1 MGRLYSRKVYR
12 IWGRE
17 EGIAMLTVLM
27 LTIIL
32 TVIGIAAITTTSLDL
47 WMAGGE
53 RVRESVVASEEACLS
68 SGVAIIQQVL
78 ENAALPAA
86 LQTPA
91 ANPFIPALGVPP
103 LNTLVAKIMAQF
115 EGQLDPDTA
124 NPALVGTISIP
135 PYSPNAILSVPT
147 ALAPVYKVSMDIDRL
162 YKRHVV
168 GGPAEFGE
176 GVNIEIL
183 YRITCYAWTPT
194 AAGALVPAPTLASHV
209 SAVMGSISAVY
220 VCYMRGPDRCQR
232 QNIQISS

>member
-1 MGRLYSRKVYR
+1 
-12 IWGRE
+12 
-17 EGIAMLTVLM
+17 MLTVLM
-27 LTIIL
+27 LAIIL

-53 RVRESVVASEEACLS
+53 RMRESTVASEEACLS

-78 ENAALPAA
+78 ENATMPANFMA
-86 LQTPA
+86 VG
-91 ANPFIPALGVPP
+91 ANPVIPAFGAPP
-103 LNTLVAKIMAQF
+103 LNQLVNKIMGGY
-115 EGQLDPDTA
+115 EGLADPDTA
-124 NPALVGTISIP
+124 DPALVGTLS
-135 PYSPNAILSVPT
+135 YSPNAVLTLP
-147 ALAPVYKVSMDIDRL
+147 AYRVSMDIDRL

-194 AAGALVPAPTLASHV
+194 TAGAVKPAPTLATDV
-209 SAVMGSISAVY
+209 NAVMGNISAVY

-232 QNIQISS
+232 QNILISS

>member
-1 MGRLYSRKVYR
+1 MDRLYSKKVYR
-12 IWGRE
+12 IRGRE

-53 RVRESVVASEEACLS
+53 RVRESVVASEEACIS

-86 LQTPA
+86 FLTPTS
-91 ANPFIPALGVPP
+91 NPFVPALGVPP
-103 LNTLVAKIMAQF
+103 ANNALVAKIMAQF
-115 EGQLDPDTA
+115 EGQPDPDTA
-124 NPALVGTISIP
+124 NPAMVGTISVP
-135 PYSPNAILSVPT
+135 PYSPNAILTLP
-147 ALAPVYKVSMDIDRL
+147 AYRVSMDIDRL

-194 AAGALVPAPTLASHV
+194 AAGALKLAPTLATDV
-209 SAVMGSISAVY
+209 SAVMGNISAVY

>member
-1 MGRLYSRKVYR
+1 MDRLYSKNVNR

-86 LQTPA
+86 LQTA
-91 ANPFIPALGVPP
+91 GANPFIPALGVPP
-103 LNTLVAKIMAQF
+103 VNNGLVAKIMAQF
-115 EGQLDPDTA
+115 EGQPDPDTA
-124 NPALVGTISIP
+124 NPALIGTAS
-135 PYSPNAILSVPT
+135 YSPNAVLSVPT
-147 ALAPVYKVSMDIDRL
+147 PLAPAYKVSMDIDRL

-194 AAGALVPAPTLASHV
+194 AAGVPKPAPTLATDI
-209 SAVMGSISAVY
+209 SAVMGNISAVY

>member
-1 MGRLYSRKVYR
+1 MDRLYSKNVNR
-12 IWGRE
+12 IRGRE

-53 RVRESVVASEEACLS
+53 RVRESVVASEEACIS

-86 LQTPA
+86 FLVPT

-103 LNTLVAKIMAQF
+103 ANNALVAKIMAQY
-115 EGQLDPDTA
+115 EGQPDPDTA
-124 NPALVGTISIP
+124 NPAMVGTAT
-135 PYSPNAILSVPT
+135 YSPNAVLSVGPT
-147 ALAPVYKVSMDIDRL
+147 AAAPVYRVSMDIDRL

-194 AAGALVPAPTLASHV
+194 AAGALVPAPTLAAHV
-209 SAVMGSISAVY
+209 NAVMGNISAVY
-220 VCYMRGPDRCQR
+220 VCYMRGPDRCMR

>member
-1 MGRLYSRKVYR
+1 MGRLYSKKVNR

-53 RVRESVVASEEACLS
+53 RVRETAVASEEACLS

-78 ENAALPAA
+78 ENAAMPAQFTVA
-86 LQTPA
+86 G
-91 ANPFIPALGVPP
+91 ANPRFPNIPFGMVSPA
-103 LNTLVAKIMAQF
+103 NFLVDEIMGHF
-115 EGQLDPDTA
+115 EKGLTPDPDTA
-124 NPALVGTISIP
+124 DPAMPLDP
-135 PYSPNAILSVPT
+135 RYSPNAILTLPGYTVN
-147 ALAPVYKVSMDIDRL
+147 MDIDRL
-162 YKRHVV
+162 YTRHPV
-168 GGPAEFGE
+168 GGDATWGD
-176 GVNIEIL
+176 GINIEVL
-183 YRITCYAWTPT
+183 YRVSCYAINSSGQP
-194 AAGALVPAPTLASHV
+194 V
-209 SAVMGSISAVY
+209 GSLSAVY

>member
-1 MGRLYSRKVYR
+1 MGRPYSKKVNR

-78 ENAALPAA
+78 ENATLPAA
-86 LQTPA
+86 FLTPA

-103 LNTLVAKIMAQF
+103 GNNALVAKIMAQY
-115 EGQLDPDTA
+115 EGLADPDTA
-124 NPALVGTISIP
+124 NPALIGTVVPPGTP
-135 PYSPNAILSVPT
+135 PYSPNAILTLLP
-147 ALAPVYKVSMDIDRL
+147 YKVSMDIDRL

-194 AAGALVPAPTLASHV
+194 TAGAVKPAPTLATDV
-209 SAVMGSISAVY
+209 NAVMGNISAVY

-232 QNIQISS
+232 QNILISS

>member
-1 MGRLYSRKVYR
+1 MDRLYSKNVNR

-78 ENAALPAA
+78 ENATLPAA
-86 LQTPA
+86 FLVPA

-103 LNTLVAKIMAQF
+103 GANALVAKIMAQY

-124 NPALVGTISIP
+124 NPAMIGTVSTP
-135 PYSPNAILSVPT
+135 PYSPNAILTLP
-147 ALAPVYKVSMDIDRL
+147 AYRVSMDIDRL

-194 AAGALVPAPTLASHV
+194 SAGAVKLAPTLATDV
-209 SAVMGSISAVY
+209 SAVMGNISAVY

>member
-1 MGRLYSRKVYR
+1 MDRLYSKKVYR
-12 IWGRE
+12 IRGRE

-53 RVRESVVASEEACLS
+53 RVRESVVASEEACIS

-78 ENAALPAA
+78 ENAALPAV
-86 LQTPA
+86 LQTA
-91 ANPFIPALGVPP
+91 GANPFIPALGVPP
-103 LNTLVAKIMAQF
+103 ANNALVAKIMAQF
-115 EGQLDPDTA
+115 EGQPDPDTA
-124 NPALVGTISIP
+124 NPALIGTA

-147 ALAPVYKVSMDIDRL
+147 AAAPVYRVNMDIDRL

-194 AAGALVPAPTLASHV
+194 AAGAVKAAPTLATDV
-209 SAVMGSISAVY
+209 SAVMGNISAVY

>member
-1 MGRLYSRKVYR
+1 MGRLYSKKIYR
-12 IWGRE
+12 IRGRE

-78 ENAALPAA
+78 ENATLPAA
-86 LQTPA
+86 FLTPA
-91 ANPFIPALGVPP
+91 SNPFVPALGVPP
-103 LNTLVAKIMAQF
+103 GSNGLVAKIYAQF
-115 EGQLDPDTA
+115 EGQPDPDTA
-124 NPALVGTISIP
+124 NPAMIGTAT
-135 PYSPNAILSVPT
+135 YSPNAILTLP
-147 ALAPVYKVSMDIDRL
+147 AYRVSMDIDRL

-176 GVNIEIL
+176 GVNIEVL

-194 AAGALVPAPTLASHV
+194 AAGALKLAPTLATDV
-209 SAVMGSISAVY
+209 NAVMGNISAVY

>member
-1 MGRLYSRKVYR
+1 MRGTLYLKTQNR

-78 ENAALPAA
+78 ENATLPAA
-86 LQTPA
+86 FLVPT
-91 ANPFIPALGVPP
+91 ANPFVPALGVPP
-103 LNTLVAKIMAQF
+103 ANNALVAKIMAQF
-115 EGQLDPDTA
+115 EGQPDPDTA
-124 NPALVGTISIP
+124 NPAMVGTISVP
-135 PYSPNAILSVPT
+135 PYSPNAILT
-147 ALAPVYKVSMDIDRL
+147 LPVYRVSMDIDRL

-194 AAGALVPAPTLASHV
+194 AAGALKLAPTLATDV
-209 SAVMGSISAVY
+209 SAVMGNISAVY

>member
-1 MGRLYSRKVYR
+1 MGSPYSNKVNR

-17 EGIAMLTVLM
+17 EGIAMLTMLM
-27 LTIIL
+27 LTLIL

-53 RVRESVVASEEACLS
+53 RVRESSVASEEACLS

-78 ENAALPAA
+78 ENATLPAA
-86 LQTPA
+86 FLVPA

-103 LNTLVAKIMAQF
+103 LNTLVAKIMAQY
-115 EGQLDPDTA
+115 EGLPDPDTA
-124 NPALVGTISIP
+124 DPTVVGTVGVP
-135 PYSPNAILSVPT
+135 PFSPNAVLT
-147 ALAPVYKVSMDIDRL
+147 LAPYRVTMDIDRL

-183 YRITCYAWTPT
+183 YRVTCYAWTPT
-194 AAGALVPAPTLASHV
+194 LLGAAKAVPTVATDV
-209 SAVMGSISAVY
+209 SAVMGNISAVY
-220 VCYMRGPDRCQR
+220 ACTMRGPDRCQR
-232 QNIQISS
+232 QNI

>member
-1 MGRLYSRKVYR
+1 MDRLSLKTQNR

-53 RVRESVVASEEACLS
+53 RVRESSVASEEACLS
-68 SGVAIIQQVL
+68 SGVAIIGQVL

-86 LQTPA
+86 FTA
-91 ANPFIPALGVPP
+91 AGANPVIAGPFGMVSPANP
-103 LNTLVAKIMAQF
+103 LVDEIMGHF
-115 EGQLDPDTA
+115 EGGLTPDPDTA
-124 NPALVGTISIP
+124 DPTATAAICALKRCA
-135 PYSPNAILSVPT
+135 PNATLLIPT
-147 ALAPVYKVSMDIDRL
+147 VANPVYTVNMDIDRL

-176 GVNIEIL
+176 GINIEIL
-183 YRITCYAWTPT
+183 YRISCYAMINAGTPSQQ
-194 AAGALVPAPTLASHV
+194 TL
-209 SAVMGSISAVY
+209 GSLSAVY

-232 QNIQISS
+232 QNI